1 MSWKIGLVGT
11 GNVAAFWAI
20 NLTKV
25 KGVSL
30 YVKGSNSA
38 KTIEFSNTYSI
49 DAEDEKSGVDCY
61 FVCVQD
67 RNISEVIESLEDS
80 IPVFICAG
88 LFSISAYPHR
98 PIGIIY
104 PLQTIQTQALPTIDE
119 VPFLCEFND
128 KALEFGDRLLRQ
140 LSLNFTLLNEEARFA
155 SHVAAVFINNFGY
168 FVMNKGIEHAQS
180 HQIPINLFEL
190 LISKTT
196 SNLLN
201 NKDLQTGPARRNDV
215 ITMEKHKGMLSG
227 STLELYEFLSAQIK
241 TNYIP

>member
-20 NLTKV
+20 NLTKI

-30 YVKGSNSA
+30 YVKGSSSS
-38 KTIEFSNTYSI
+38 KTFEFITTYGI
-49 DAEDEKSGVDCY
+49 HAEDEKSEVDCY

-67 RNISEVIESLEDS
+67 RNITEVIQSLEVS
-80 IPVFICAG
+80 IPVFVCAG
-88 LFSISAYPHR
+88 LFSIRAYSNR

-104 PLQTIQTQALPTIDE
+104 PLQTIQTHALPSFEE
-119 VPFLCEFND
+119 VPFLCEFNNE
-128 KALEFGDRLLRQ
+128 AHEFGNSLMRQ

-168 FVMNKGIEHAQS
+168 FVMNQGIAHVQS
-180 HQIPINLFEL
+180 HQIPLDLFES

-196 SNLLN
+196 SNLLIS
-201 NKDLQTGPARRNDV
+201 KDLQTGPAKRNDV
-215 ITMEKHKGMLSG
+215 ITMDKHKALLSG

-241 TNYIP
+241 NNYTL